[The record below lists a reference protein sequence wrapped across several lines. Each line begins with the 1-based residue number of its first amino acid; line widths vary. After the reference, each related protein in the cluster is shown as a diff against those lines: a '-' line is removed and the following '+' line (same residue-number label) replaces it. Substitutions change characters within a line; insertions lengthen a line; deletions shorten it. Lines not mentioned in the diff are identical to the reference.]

1 MTFEHTRHYFL
12 ERWAF
17 PQTAGDNAA
26 LTRYDQQIKIK
37 MLKSGPYPL
46 LEVNNAINSH

>member
-12 ERWAF
+12 EPWAF

-26 LTRYDQQIKIK
+26 LTLYDPQTKIM
-37 MLKSGPYPL
+37 MLKSGPDPL
-46 LEVNNAINSH
+46 MEVNNAIYSY

>member
-26 LTRYDQQIKIK
+26 LTRYDQQIM

>member
-17 PQTAGDNAA
+17 PQTTGDNAA
-26 LTRYDQQIKIK
+26 QTIYDRQIKIM
-37 MLKSGPYPL
+37 MLKSGPERL
-46 LEVNNAINSH
+46 LEVNNVIHSH

>member
-17 PQTAGDNAA
+17 PQTRGDNAA
-26 LTRYDQQIKIK
+26 LTLYDRQIM
-37 MLKSGPYPL
+37 MLKPGPDPL
-46 LEVNNAINSH
+46 LEVNHAINSY

>member
-12 ERWAF
+12 EPWAF

-26 LTRYDQQIKIK
+26 LTLYDRRIM
-37 MLKSGPYPL
+37 MLKSGPDPL
-46 LEVNNAINSH
+46 MEVNNAIYSY

>member
-12 ERWAF
+12 ERWAI

-26 LTRYDQQIKIK
+26 LTIYDRQIKI
-37 MLKSGPYPL
+37 MMPKSGPKPL
-46 LEVNNAINSH
+46 LEVINAINCH